1 MSDSV
6 YQARAD
12 VTLIIISRQNMIA
25 SGRFKMNSTIKPW
38 SSIFDVGAILSPIF
52 ATSLLLSLVI
62 YLFFFTLVPSI
73 ISVRKR
79 QIKNLGPE
87 TNGQADASTPAS
99 LTTNDNDFGDLAGFS
114 YVVMTS
120 LFGVVLGML
129 ANLLGG
135 FVVIDAGAP
144 DKLIGAIGAV
154 LAVSLG
160 VVGTLFTDTGRIGL
174 RKPIG
179 AIAFLTSFLVSGFYW
194 KLLQTSGG

>member
-62 YLFFFTLVPSI
+62 YLFFVTLVPSI

-120 LFGVVLGML
+120 LFGVVLG
-129 ANLLGG
+129 
-135 FVVIDAGAP
+135 
-144 DKLIGAIGAV
+144 AV